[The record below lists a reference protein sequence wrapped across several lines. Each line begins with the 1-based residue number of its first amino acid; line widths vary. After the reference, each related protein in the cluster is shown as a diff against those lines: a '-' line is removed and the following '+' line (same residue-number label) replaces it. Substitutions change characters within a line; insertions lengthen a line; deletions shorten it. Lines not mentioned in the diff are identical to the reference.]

1 MQKPSRTALAVI
13 AASAV
18 LALLSG
24 CSASS
29 STRPHPGTNSPGTP
43 SAAPAPSIDAAALD
57 AELAG
62 IETRYGA
69 RVGLRLIDTGSRV
82 SFGYRADERFAL
94 DSTAKLLTSGML
106 LKEADDARLGTVI
119 RYGQSD
125 LQSYSPITS
134 QHVQTGMT
142 LSALIAAAL
151 QYSDNTAANLLYDQ
165 LGGPAAAQDRLRAWG
180 DAVTNLDRI
189 EPDLNS
195 AVPGDPRDTST
206 PTQMATNLKSLLL
219 GDRLSTP
226 RRQTLVDTML
236 ANTTGDTFIRAGVP
250 SGWRVADKTGN
261 GGYGSRN
268 DIAVLYPPG
277 AEPIVLAI
285 YTTRSTA
292 DASSDDDLIATV
304 TRTVVDAHPRD

>member
-1 MQKPSRTALAVI
+1 MK
-13 AASAV
+13 
-18 LALLSG
+18 
-24 CSASS
+24 
-29 STRPHPGTNSPGTP
+29 
-43 SAAPAPSIDAAALD
+43 
-57 AELAG
+57 G
-62 IETRYGA
+62 IESHYGA
-69 RVGLRLIDTGSRV
+69 RVGVQLIDTGTRI

-106 LKEADDARLGTVI
+106 LKEADDARLATVI
-119 RYGQSD
+119 PYDGSE

-165 LGGPAAAQDRLRAWG
+165 LGGPAAAQDRLRSWG
-180 DAVTNLDRI
+180 DSVTNLDRI

-195 AVPGDPRDTST
+195 ALPGDARDSST
-206 PTQMATNLKSLLL
+206 PAQMAANAKALLI
-219 GDRLSTP
+219 GDRLSSS

-236 ANTTGDTFIRAGVP
+236 ANTTGDSFIRAGVP

-268 DIAVLYPPG
+268 DIAVLYPPD
-277 AEPIVLAI
+277 ARPIVLAI

-292 DASSDDDLIATV
+292 DAASDDDLIATV
-304 TRTVVDAHPRD
+304 TRAVVGALPNG